1 MTSTAAVGTGISR
14 LNLTIDEE
22 TPCSHKPHMRVVAGA
37 LRRPVPPQG
46 GGWPEAGS
54 PSGDRRIAT
63 AFATAGRRGRRAAL
77 MPFLMGGLPTLAAS
91 RKIGEACVAGGADIL
106 ELGIPCANPHA
117 DGPVIREA
125 GAAALRAGAT
135 LDGILDVAR
144 ALSRRVPVV
153 IMCYAETVLARGARP
168 FAAALDEAGV
178 SGLVVPDLAP
188 RDLVAVQRACLTRG
202 IALVPLVAPATPDD
216 HIAHIGGRGFV
227 YAMSVS
233 GTTGERSALPLD
245 LPALI
250 SRARAGGCM
259 PVALGFGISRPEHAA
274 NAADAGADGVIVG
287 SRLVRA
293 AAESADPPAAVGE
306 LVAGFSR
313 ALARR
318 AAPADPALAVAA

>member
-1 MTSTAAVGTGISR
+1 MQ
-14 LNLTIDEE
+14 
-22 TPCSHKPHMRVVAGA
+22 PQPHMSVVTGSA
-37 LRRPVPPQG
+37 LRRPVPPPR
-46 GGWPEAGS
+46 GGWPEVGS
-54 PSGDRRIAT
+54 ESGDRRIAT
-63 AFATAGRRGRRAAL
+63 AFAAAGRRGRLAVASETGDERIAAAFAAARRRGRRAAL
-77 MPFLMGGLPTLAAS
+77 MPFLVGGFPTIDVS
-91 RKIGEACVAGGADIL
+91 REIGEACIAGGADIL
-106 ELGIPCANPHA
+106 ELGIPCADPHA

-135 LDGILDVAR
+135 VDGVLDVAR

-153 IMCYAETVLARGARP
+153 IMCYAETVLARGARR
-168 FAAALDEAGV
+168 FVADLREAGV

-188 RDLVAVQRACLTRG
+188 RDLAAVQRACVALG
-202 IALVPLVAPATPDD
+202 IALVPLVAPTTPDD
-216 HIAHIGGRGFV
+216 NVAHIGGRGFV

-233 GTTGERSALPLD
+233 GTTGERSALPVD

-250 SRARAGGCM
+250 SRARAGGPT

-306 LVAGFSR
+306 LVAGFAR

-318 AAPADPALAVAA
+318 AGLAVAA